1 MYTECITC
9 PKLGV
14 YCDGPNFVAM
24 SAIELLEWSKARKK
38 HLGLSNAKLSELSN
52 MPKGTIDRLFAGHHL
67 DFKYETVRPMLK
79 VLVGGQFNGDPCPN
93 PEDHTAELQLENE
106 KLKDEYKHD
115 RDEYIEMIKVL
126 KGQIRD
132 IRTAVISLGVALGIA
147 LLSIL
152 FLII

>member
-1 MYTECITC
+1 MYLECLSC

-24 SAIELLEWSKARKK
+24 SAIELMEWCKARKK

-52 MPKGTIDRLFAGHHL
+52 MPKGTVDRLFAGHHL

-79 VLVGGQFNGDPCPN
+79 VLVGGKFNGDPCPN
-93 PEDHTAELQLENE
+93 PEDHTAELLQENA

-115 RDEYIEMIKVL
+115 REEYIEIIKVL
-126 KGQIRD
+126 KGQLRAIKM
-132 IRTAVISLGVALGIA
+132 TVISLGVALGIS
-147 LLSIL
+147 LLVIL
-152 FLII
+152 FLIL